1 MAAAAGRERAR
12 PFLPGISFPPEIGR
26 PMKKLKLQ
34 MEDLAVESFPTSKVE
49 GRMGTVQGQ
58 EMVPTPPYLSC
69 QLWSKPTDCPC
80 TPI

>member
-1 MAAAAGRERAR
+1 
-12 PFLPGISFPPEIGR
+12 
-26 PMKKLKLQ
+26 MKKLKLQ

-49 GRMGTVQGQ
+49 GRTGTVHG
-58 EMVPTPPYLSC
+58 EELVPTPPYVSC